1 MRGGVHRMDPKNRER
16 RNASSHGDGR
26 VNVNVRRGTP
36 SSHYRAA
43 RSVSADGDTGR
54 RTDDARSAG
63 ARAGRD
69 SRSGNAARTKAAG
82 RSGGSA
88 RVNGLSRSGNA
99 SRGETKS
106 RSVGVPPAVPQ
117 RREGSR
123 GRIQNQRN
131 NSVTAVTRY
140 GITAKD
146 VVRRVANFT
155 ENRLDRR
162 RERIIEGN
170 EQRLLVE
177 KQRNAGIVRTRS
189 GVDRPMLVLVLVL
202 LALGT
207 VAVFSASYPAA
218 IADGLNAM
226 YYVKKQLIF
235 VALGASAMAVTT
247 AIPYTVYKNMAP
259 AAFGLVT
266 LLLCAV
272 PFIGIDYQG
281 TKRWIGIPGTDINV
295 QPSEL
300 MKIAIVLI
308 LAWYFDKYREKVTD
322 RLKFRNTFF
331 FGEVFP
337 ALFVGVACGL
347 VIIEKHLSATAIIA
361 AIGISVMLIGGSH
374 VGWTAGGSIA
384 AGAAAFGIYIK
395 KNPYAANRVN
405 TALDENANV
414 LAEKWQTTQGLLAIG
429 SGGLFGVGLGSGRLK
444 YSYVSEA
451 HTDFIFTI
459 WCEETGFV
467 GAVLVI
473 LLYLAFI
480 WRGFRIAMH
489 APDTFSALLVY
500 GLTAH
505 VGIQAFLNILV
516 VTDNMFNTGV
526 SLPFFSYGG
535 SSLMVLLAEMGMI
548 LSVSKH
554 SFQKR

>member
-1 MRGGVHRMDPKNRER
+1 MEPNSKER
-16 RNASSHGDGR
+16 RNASPRTGDR
-26 VNVNVRRGTP
+26 VNVNVRRATP

-43 RSVSADGDTGR
+43 RDVSAAGGAGR
-54 RTDDARSAG
+54 R
-63 ARAGRD
+63 RD
-69 SRSGNAARTKAAG
+69 SARP
-82 RSGGSA
+82 
-88 RVNGLSRSGNA
+88 GNA
-99 SRGETKS
+99 SRGEGS
-106 RSVGVPPAVPQ
+106 
-117 RREGSR
+117 RREGGASYVAPARREPSR
-123 GRIQNQRN
+123 SRPQNQRRT
-131 NSVTAVTRY
+131 SSDGAMIRRGTYAVTENKSV
-140 GITAKD
+140 I
-146 VVRRVANFT
+146 RRAADFT
-155 ENRLDRR
+155 EKQLERR
-162 RERIIEGN
+162 RHRIIEGN
-170 EQRLLVE
+170 DQRLLIE
-177 KQRNAGIVRTRS
+177 KRRNAGIVRTRS

-218 IADGLNAM
+218 IADGLNAL

-235 VALGASAMAVTT
+235 VVIGAVAMAITT
-247 AIPYTVYKNMAP
+247 ALPYTFYKNMAP

-266 LLLCAV
+266 LLLLAV

-281 TKRWIGIPGTDINV
+281 TKRWIGIPGTDLSI

-300 MKIAIVLI
+300 MKIAIVII
-308 LAWYFDKYREKVTD
+308 LAWYYDKFRERVTD
-322 RLKFRNTFF
+322 RLHFKNTFF
-331 FGEVFP
+331 FGVIFP

-361 AIGISVMLIGGSH
+361 AIGLSVMLIGGSH
-374 VGWTAGGSIA
+374 IGITLGGAGVTGF
-384 AGAAAFGIYIK
+384 AAFKIYIA
-395 KNPYAANRVN
+395 KNAYAANRVN
-405 TALDENANV
+405 TMLDENANV

-444 YSYVSEA
+444 FSYVSEA
-451 HTDFIFTI
+451 QNDFIFTI

-480 WRGFRIAMH
+480 WRGFKIAMH

-535 SSLMVLLAEMGMI
+535 SSLVVLLAEMGMI